1 METSRVFELE
11 HRYGPRVHVLAD
23 PWICQILTRIC
34 AAHTKPPMLFGLVES
49 VYSALLHRV
58 AAHEFP
64 AAAIASDTRMK
75 QHTQAGTWKGTA
87 IDPRTRVVV
96 ANVLRGGNQAS
107 LTCFEQLT
115 AALDPDAVRLDYL
128 YFARRTD
135 ATGHVSGVDSAGSKL
150 GGSIEGAIVLI
161 PDPMGATGSTVLEVV
176 RAYRRA
182 GLGEPRAILAMHLI
196 ITPEYVRQV
205 LTGDDRVR
213 VYAGRVDR
221 GLSSDDVLE
230 TVPGTHLERERG
242 LDDHDYIVPGAGG
255 LGEVLNNSFV

>member
-11 HRYGPRVHVLAD
+11 HRYGPRVHVLGD
-23 PWICQILTRIC
+23 PWIHQILTRVC
-34 AAHTKPPMLFGLVES
+34 AASTKPPQLFRLVES
-49 VYSALLHRV
+49 VYAALLHRV
-58 AAHEFP
+58 VAHEFP
-64 AAAIASDTRMK
+64 SAVIASDTRMK
-75 QHTQAGTWKGTA
+75 QHSQAGTWRGVA
-87 IDPRTRVVV
+87 VDPRVRVVV

-107 LTCFEQLT
+107 LACFEQLT

-135 ATGHVSGVDSAGSKL
+135 ATGRVSGVDSAGSKL
-150 GGSIEGAIVLI
+150 GGSIEGSVVLI
-161 PDPMGATGSTVLEVV
+161 PDPMGATGSTVLEVI
-176 RAYRRA
+176 RAYRKA
-182 GLGEPRAILAMHLI
+182 GLGEPRAIVAMHLI
-196 ITPEYVRQV
+196 VTPEYVRQV

-213 VYAGRVDR
+213 VFAGRVDR
-221 GLSSDDVLE
+221 GLSPDDVLE